1 MGYAYVVCPILILG
15 GKTMSNCKNVCRLCD
30 RLILSQSVVFTSRT
44 GLIITIPEG
53 AYNNGQKYCIVIA
66 QTIPAE
72 TTISAPVFI
81 QIGAGSVLYPL
92 DKCDCTQATAC
103 SIRTRTKYSTRVET
117 TPTGGIFKLLGN
129 ICCAPNNNLHS
140 INGTTPVVT
149 TGGGENA

>member
-1 MGYAYVVCPILILG
+1 
-15 GKTMSNCKNVCRLCD
+15 MSNCKNVCRLCD
-30 RLILSQSVVFTSRT
+30 RLILSQSVVFTSGT
-44 GLIITIPEG
+44 GLIITIPDG

-103 SIRTRTKYSTRVET
+103 SIRTRTKYSTVVET

-129 ICCAPNNNLHS
+129 ICCAPNNNLRS

>member
-1 MGYAYVVCPILILG
+1 MR
-15 GKTMSNCKNVCRLCD
+15 CKNTCSLCPK
-30 RLILSQSVVFTSRT
+30 LILSTAVTFTAGT

-53 AYNNGQKYCIVIA
+53 AYNDGCKYCIVIA
-66 QTIPAE
+66 QSIPAA

-117 TPTGGIFKLLGN
+117 TSNSGVFKLLGR
-129 ICCAPNNNLHS
+129 IACAPDNRLNA
-140 INGTTPVVT
+140 INGDGTIVT
-149 TGGGENA
+149 TGGGD

>member
-1 MGYAYVVCPILILG
+1 MA
-15 GKTMSNCKNVCRLCD
+15 CKNVCRLCD
-30 RLILSQSVVFTSRT
+30 HLILSQSVVFTAGT

-53 AYNNGQKYCIVIA
+53 AYNDGGKYCIVIA
-66 QTIPAE
+66 QTIPVE

-81 QIGAGSVLYPL
+81 QIGTGSVLYPL
-92 DKCDCTQATAC
+92 DKCDCTQTTAC

-129 ICCAPNNNLHS
+129 VCCAPNNNLRS
-140 INGTTPVVT
+140 INGTASVVT